1 MSINWY
7 PGHMKKTKD
16 LIEANLKLVDV
27 VIELLDARIPISSR
41 NPQFDQLVGRKKRI
55 VALNK
60 YDLAD
65 PSRTRAWIQYYAK
78 KNIKAIPINSL
89 NGDGIQDLINEVKA
103 SATDV
108 FEKAQRQGRLVRP
121 IRAMIVGI
129 PNVGKSSLINKL
141 AGKTAAKTGN
151 KPGVTKGKQ
160 WIRLNSEI
168 ELFDTPGILWPK
180 IEEDLMGIKLA
191 CSGAIKDEVLNIED
205 IAFQLIKL
213 LLKDYKTLF
222 FERYKLEESDI
233 LTAIEEYGD
242 YQAGDLNNDRENCDE
257 FDESNES
264 NEFDQHNSTNSL
276 DITLDVIEDPMF
288 TSEYIVEIMNQVGRK
303 RGCLIKGNEVDLEK
317 SSRLIVDDFRKGL
330 IGKITLE
337 VPVVG
342 GL

>member
-41 NPQFDQLVGRKKRI
+41 NPQFDRLVGHKKRV

-60 YDLAD
+60 ADLAD
-65 PSRTRAWIQYYAK
+65 PARTRKWIQYYADM
-78 KNIKAIPINSL
+78 NIKAIPINSL
-89 NGDGIQDLINEVKA
+89 NGDGISELIAEAKTA
-103 SATDV
+103 SSDV
-108 FEKAQRQGRLVRP
+108 LEKAMRQGRLMRP

-160 WIRLNSEI
+160 WIRLNKEL

-180 IEEDLMGIKLA
+180 IEEDMMGIKLA

-205 IAFQLIKL
+205 IAFHLIKL
-213 LLKDYKTLF
+213 LLVDYKHVF
-222 FERYKLEESDI
+222 YERYKIDQ
-233 LTAIEEYGD
+233 TIE
-242 YQAGDLNNDRENCDE
+242 
-257 FDESNES
+257 
-264 NEFDQHNSTNSL
+264 T
-276 DITLDVIEDPMF
+276 P
-288 TSEYIVEIMNQVGRK
+288 VEIMEAIGRK
-303 RGCLIKGNEVDLEK
+303 RGCLVKGNEVDLEK
-317 SSRLIVDDFRKGL
+317 ASRLIVDEFRKGL

-337 VPVVG
+337 SPEQLLQAG
-342 GL
+342 ATEHHE

>member
-41 NPQFDQLVGRKKRI
+41 NPQFDQLVGHKKRV

-65 PSRTRAWIQYYAK
+65 PIRTKMWIKYYADLG
-78 KNIKAIPINSL
+78 IKAIPINSL
-89 NGDGIQDLINEVKA
+89 SGDGVTELINEAKN
-103 SATDV
+103 SCTDV
-108 FEKAQRQGRLVRP
+108 IEKAQRQGRLVRP

-160 WIRLNSEI
+160 WIRLNKEV

-191 CSGAIKDEVLNIED
+191 ASGAIKDEVLNIED
-205 IAFQLIKL
+205 IAFHLITML
-213 LLKDYKTLF
+213 LVDYKKVF
-222 FERYKLEESDI
+222 YERFK
-233 LTAIEEYGD
+233 IED
-242 YQAGDLNNDRENCDE
+242 D
-257 FDESNES
+257 
-264 NEFDQHNSTNSL
+264 
-276 DITLDVIEDPMF
+276 TLDV
-288 TSEYIVEIMNQVGRK
+288 VEMMTFIGRK
-303 RGCLIKGNEVDLEK
+303 RGCLMRGNEVDLEK
-317 SSRLIVDDFRKGL
+317 ASRLIVDEFRKGI
-330 IGKITLE
+330 IGRITLE
-337 VPVVG
+337 IPNRVEADVNPQEAIVG
-342 GL
+342 TRSDDDFDDDIDDDIDDSIDENSEDYMDDEDSEDAQ

>member
-41 NPQFDQLVGRKKRI
+41 NPQFDQLVGHKKRV

-65 PSRTRAWIQYYAK
+65 PIRTKMWIKYYADLG
-78 KNIKAIPINSL
+78 IKAIPINSL
-89 NGDGIQDLINEVKA
+89 SGDGVTELINEAKN
-103 SATDV
+103 SCTDV
-108 FEKAQRQGRLVRP
+108 IEKAQRQGRLVRP

-160 WIRLNSEI
+160 WIRLNKEV

-191 CSGAIKDEVLNIED
+191 ASGAIKDEVLNIED
-205 IAFQLIKL
+205 IAFHLITML
-213 LLKDYKTLF
+213 LVDYKKVF
-222 FERYKLEESDI
+222 YERFK
-233 LTAIEEYGD
+233 IED
-242 YQAGDLNNDRENCDE
+242 D
-257 FDESNES
+257 
-264 NEFDQHNSTNSL
+264 
-276 DITLDVIEDPMF
+276 TLDV
-288 TSEYIVEIMNQVGRK
+288 VEMMTFIGRK
-303 RGCLIKGNEVDLEK
+303 RGCLMRGNEVDLEK
-317 SSRLIVDDFRKGL
+317 ASRLIVDEFRKGI
-330 IGKITLE
+330 IGRITLE
-337 VPVVG
+337 IPNRVEVDVNPQEAIVG
-342 GL
+342 TRSDDDIYDNNDENSEVYMDDEDSGDAQ

>member
-41 NPQFDQLVGRKKRI
+41 NPQFDQLVGHKKRI

-65 PSRTRAWIQYYAK
+65 PARTRRWIDYYAAK
-78 KNIKAIPINSL
+78 GIKAIPINSL
-89 NGDGIQDLINEVKA
+89 NGEGVQTLIQEAKLA
-103 SATDV
+103 CTDV
-108 FEKAQRQGRLVRP
+108 IEKAERQGRLLRP

-141 AGKTAAKTGN
+141 AGKSAAKTGN
-151 KPGVTKGKQ
+151 KPGVTRGKQ
-160 WIRLNSEI
+160 WIRLNKEV

-191 CSGAIKDEVLNIED
+191 SSGAIKDEVLNIED
-205 IAFQLIKL
+205 ICFHLIKML
-213 LLKDYKTLF
+213 LVDYKKLF
-222 FERYKLEESDI
+222 FERYKLDEE
-233 LTAIEEYGD
+233 L
-242 YQAGDLNNDRENCDE
+242 
-257 FDESNES
+257 
-264 NEFDQHNSTNSL
+264 
-276 DITLDVIEDPMF
+276 ED
-288 TSEYIVEIMNQVGRK
+288 IVEIMTVIGRK

-317 SSRLIVDDFRKGL
+317 ASRLIVDEFRKGL
-330 IGKITLE
+330 IGRITLE
-337 VPVVG
+337 KPEDSSSHNSDAGEVDEK
-342 GL
+342 L